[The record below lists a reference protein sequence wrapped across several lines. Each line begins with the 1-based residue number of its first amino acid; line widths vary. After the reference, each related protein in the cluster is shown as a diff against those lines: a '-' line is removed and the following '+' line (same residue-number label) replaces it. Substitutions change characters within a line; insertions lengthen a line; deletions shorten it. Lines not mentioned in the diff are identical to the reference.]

1 MKIKYYVSAVASMLS
16 AFASVLSAVPD
27 RTVAGECVAR
37 VTAAADFPLT
47 EAGGTNGT
55 RIGSYTYKGNNGN
68 NVYVVYGTRKNK
80 NPDEW
85 EEFSFSFVPSESG
98 TVRFSLNGA
107 ERRRDGKIRKL
118 ASYYDEVK
126 IDGSLIP
133 NGGFEDGLR
142 GFSTPQATP
151 PRIERNRETV
161 KSGGKCLR
169 AWSRTYTGFVVKAEK
184 GKRCSV
190 SVLTRPAGE
199 LLEDDDV
206 FVDLSDGGKNKTIKY
221 PAIPR
226 DSFETVRFKFAKT
239 PDGGVSALHFPPKA
253 NGRKGGIGV
262 KVGGDGT
269 GKFLYILHKF
279 DAENASEG
287 AYLASITAI
296 TAEGKSV
303 RKMVRF
309 GIDGLP
315 ADAYRP
321 AHNAKAVYFGDAA
334 GKKDAL
340 YFSRF
345 EIDSDSPVERLV
357 FRLWGEG
364 RWSVLAA
371 TLSDKEVAPFEIWS
385 PAPEEYGVADVPQDM
400 RVKKSSAL
408 DLSHYFVE
416 GEAGKYGRVIVSPR
430 GTMAFEKKPDEDV
443 RFKSYTMNLAEFF
456 RYRKGAERKAALKT
470 FAEQIKI
477 NGYNCVRMCFENYKS
492 YDERGNFADNMDA
505 LDYFFSELKKNGVY
519 VHLVITWLELGES
532 MEERGKLPPEGTTR
546 DDSKLRCL
554 FGEPKAWQGWKNI
567 AELQLNHYNPY
578 TKLAWK
584 DDPMF
589 VQIEHFNELS
599 IVLSRLKRGTEATQR
614 FILEKWRGWLEKR
627 YGTIEKLNAA
637 WNEKG
642 FLYNSGTFKYT
653 GWEGVG
659 APFVKNPDWQ
669 AFALE
674 CKTEYLAYCNRVVRG
689 LGYRG
694 IIASENITSAPAQ
707 NPPRAEMFDS
717 IIANTYYAHPSNFNT
732 KNVSTKQTS
741 CVGEFFPN
749 LASVISRRCPDRPIG
764 ITEYNH
770 CWWNKYRYEM
780 LGTFAPYAAF
790 HNMSMLTIHENSV
803 SSGIE
808 ERERMRRR
816 VGTFTVVSSPVARAS
831 EVFAASFFVRGD
843 VKPAKR
849 RVDFVIE
856 DAYLQKNRNE
866 AYRAANSEQM
876 KVALITGF
884 AVESGHTVPEAVRN
898 VKVKPAD
905 MKMPPI
911 GSSDTIMEDWF
922 QDVLPSENG
931 GGFNLGGFVAKMR
944 ENKILPKRNITDI
957 DAGVF
962 QTDTGEIVFD
972 ASKKSVKIRTP
983 KSQLAVLEKSEKTD
997 LGDLKILSTS
1007 VSAAIG
1013 ITSLDGKPIRESS
1026 RLILAYATD
1035 EANTD
1040 MRASFDRQRAL
1051 DFGKAPILL
1060 RKGVLRANLK
1070 LDASKKYAVYPLC
1083 LDGTRRAPIPAKFKN
1098 GVLKLRIDTGKLP
1111 DGITTMFEIAAE

>member
-1 MKIKYYVSAVASMLS
+1 MRNKYFISAAVFLLS
-16 AFASVLSAVPD
+16 AFASTLTAAPD
-27 RTVAGECVAR
+27 RAAAGECLAR
-37 VTAAADFPLT
+37 ITAAADFPLT
-47 EAGGTNGT
+47 AAEGANGT
-55 RIGSYTYKGNNGN
+55 RTDSYTYKGNNGN

-98 TVRFSLNGA
+98 TVRFSLNGV
-107 ERRRDGKIRKL
+107 EKKRDGKIRKL

-126 IDGSLIP
+126 IDGKPVP
-133 NGGFEDGLR
+133 NGGFESGLY

-151 PRIERNRETV
+151 PRIERNPKIV
-161 KSGGKCLR
+161 KFGGKCLR
-169 AWSRTYTGFVVKAEK
+169 SWSRSYTGFAVKTEK

-190 SVLTRPAGE
+190 SVFTRPAGE
-199 LLEDDDV
+199 LLSDDDILL
-206 FVDLSDGGKNKTIKY
+206 DTTDGGKNPSAKFSDIKK
-221 PAIPR
+221 
-226 DSFETVRFKFAKT
+226 DSFESVRFGFVKT
-239 PDGGVSALHFPPKA
+239 SDGCVSALHFPHKS
-253 NGRKGGIGV
+253 NGRKGEVGV

-269 GKFLYILHKF
+269 GKFLYILHKL

-287 AYLASITAI
+287 AYIASITAV
-296 TAEGKSV
+296 TSGGKSV

-321 AHNAKAVYFGDAA
+321 VHNAKAVHFGNAA
-334 GKKDAL
+334 EKKDAL

-345 EIDSDSPVERLV
+345 EIDSDSPIERFV
-357 FRLWGEG
+357 FRFWGEG
-364 RWSVLAA
+364 KWSILAA
-371 TLSDKEVAPFEIWS
+371 TLSDKEVEPFEIWRPFS
-385 PAPEEYGVADVPQDM
+385 EEYGVADMPRDL

-408 DLSHYFVE
+408 DLSHYFVD
-416 GEAGKYGRVIVSPR
+416 GEAGRYGRVIVSPR
-430 GTMAFEKKPDEDV
+430 GTMAFEKTPDVDV
-443 RFKSYTMNLAEFF
+443 RFKSFTMNLAEFF
-456 RYRKGAERKAALKT
+456 KYRKGAERKELLKT

-519 VHLVITWLELGES
+519 VHLVLTWLELGES
-532 MEERGKLPPEGTTR
+532 AQERGKLPPEGTTR
-546 DDSKLRCL
+546 DNSKLRCL
-554 FGEPKAWQGWKNI
+554 FGEPKAWLGWKNI
-567 AELQLNHYNPY
+567 TELQLNHYNPY

-589 VQIEHFNELS
+589 VQVEHFNELS
-599 IVLSRLKRGTEATQR
+599 IVLSRLKRGTAETQK
-614 FILEKWRGWLEKR
+614 FVLEKWRGWLEKR

-637 WNEKG
+637 WNEKD
-642 FLYNSGTFKYT
+642 FVYNSGSFKYR
-653 GWEGVG
+653 GWKNVGV
-659 APFVKNPDWQ
+659 PFVKNPDWQ

-674 CKTEYLAYCNRVVRG
+674 CKTAYLAYCNKVVRD

-707 NPPRAEMFDS
+707 NPPRSEMFDS
-717 IIANTYYAHPSNFNT
+717 IIANTYFAHPSNFNT

-741 CVGEFFPN
+741 CIGEFFPN
-749 LASVISRRCPDRPIG
+749 LASVISRRCPDRPMG

-803 SSGIE
+803 STGVD
-808 ERERMRRR
+808 EREKLRRR
-816 VGTFTVVSSPVARAS
+816 VGTFNVITSPTARAS
-831 EVFAASFFVRGD
+831 EVFASSFFVRGD
-843 VKPAKR
+843 VKPAKK

-856 DAYLQKNRNE
+856 DAYLEKNRNE
-866 AYRAANSEQM
+866 SHKAANSEQM

-884 AVESGHTVPEAVRN
+884 GVTSGHSVPDAVRN
-898 VKVKPAD
+898 VRIKPAD
-905 MKMPPI
+905 MKMPPV

-931 GGFNLGGFVAKMR
+931 GGFNLKGFVAKMR
-944 ENKILPKRNITDI
+944 ENRLLSNRNITDI

-962 QTDTGEIVFD
+962 QSDTEEIVFD
-972 ASKKSVKIRTP
+972 ASKKSVKISTP

-1007 VSAAIG
+1007 VPAAIG
-1013 ITSLDGKPIRESS
+1013 ITSLDGRPVRDSS

-1040 MRASFDRQRAL
+1040 MRTSFDRQRAL

-1060 RKGVLRANLK
+1060 RKGVLRVNLR

-1083 LDGTRRAPIPAKFKN
+1083 LDGTRRAPISANFKN